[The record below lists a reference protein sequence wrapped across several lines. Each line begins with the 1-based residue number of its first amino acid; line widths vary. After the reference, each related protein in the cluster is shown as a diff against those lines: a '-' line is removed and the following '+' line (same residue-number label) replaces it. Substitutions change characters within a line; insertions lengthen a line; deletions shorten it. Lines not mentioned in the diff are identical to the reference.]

1 MTQGHFY
8 TRPYYSLAGAVT
20 VVDGANFGGLGLSAI
35 TVQIVGIVAGDE
47 VQIFRSNDGVTYY
60 QDGSDITTN
69 SIVQLTTGAVYY
81 RARLNAIVGGGAV
94 DAIFAGA
101 S

>member
-1 MTQGHFY
+1 MSHFY
-8 TRPYYSLAGAVT
+8 TRPYYSLSGAIT
-20 VVDGANFGGLGLSAI
+20 VVNGANFGGLGLSAI
-35 TVQIVGIVAGDE
+35 TVQTIGIVAGDV

-60 QDGSDITTN
+60 QDGADITTN
-69 SIVQLTTGAVYY
+69 TFRDLTPGAVYY

-94 DAIFAGA
+94 DAVFAGA

>member
-1 MTQGHFY
+1 MSQFY
-8 TRPYYSLAGAVT
+8 TRPYYSLTEAVLAA
-20 VVDGANFGGLGLSAI
+20 DGANFGGLGLSAI
-35 TVQIVGIVAGDE
+35 TLQTVGIVAGDV
-47 VQIFRSNDGVTYY
+47 VQLFRSNDGVTYY

-69 SIVQLTTGAVYY
+69 TIVDATPGAVYY

-94 DAIFAGA
+94 SAIFAGA